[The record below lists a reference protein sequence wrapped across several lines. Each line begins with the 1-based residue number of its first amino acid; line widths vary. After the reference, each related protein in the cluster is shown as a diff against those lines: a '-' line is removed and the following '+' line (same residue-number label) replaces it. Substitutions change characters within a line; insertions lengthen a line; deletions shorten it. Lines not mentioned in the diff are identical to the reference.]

1 MSVILLGCSL
11 AAANELELEK
21 KRAASLQEL
30 GILQSQIELSAK
42 RKQELAS
49 EIETIESDRA
59 KINRQLIDAS
69 SRSRALEKR
78 ITRTEDRLLILG
90 AERKLVHKSL
100 TARNSVLSEV
110 LAALQRMGRKP
121 PPALLVTPE
130 DALSS
135 VRSAILLGAVVPEI
149 RSETEVLI
157 TELRELVRISQEIE
171 TQREELV
178 ASLASLAE
186 EEERLNVLLTSKQ
199 RLSAS
204 ARSKLAE
211 ESAGAARLAAKATSL
226 NALIEDM
233 EREIS
238 SAREAIE
245 AARLAD
251 LERRKREQERISG
264 AKPEPGSDAFSD
276 AGRIAPALSFSKTR
290 GLLPTPVSGV
300 QLVGYGDRGE
310 SGEPAKG
317 ITLAT
322 RANSRVVTPAD
333 GWVIYAGPFRSYG
346 QLLIL
351 DAGDGFHI
359 VLAGMERIDVQLGQ
373 FVLVGEPVGSMGAKR
388 IASIGAVDVS
398 STRPILYVEFRKDGD
413 SIDPTP
419 WWAEANTKRALN
431 DS

>member
-1 MSVILLGCSL
+1 MILLGCKL

-42 RKQELAS
+42 RKQELAE

-69 SRSRALEKR
+69 GRSRALEKR
-78 ITRTEDRLLILG
+78 ITRTEDRLLQLG
-90 AERKLVHKSL
+90 SERKLVQTSL
-100 TARNSVLSEV
+100 AARNNVLSEV

-171 TQREELV
+171 IQREELV

-186 EEERLNVLLTSKQ
+186 EEERLNVLLASKQ
-199 RLSAS
+199 KLSAS

-233 EREIS
+233 ERGNQV
-238 SAREAIE
+238 RT
-245 AARLAD
+245 
-251 LERRKREQERISG
+251 QG
-264 AKPEPGSDAFSD
+264 
-276 AGRIAPALSFSKTR
+276 
-290 GLLPTPVSGV
+290 
-300 QLVGYGDRGE
+300 
-310 SGEPAKG
+310 
-317 ITLAT
+317 
-322 RANSRVVTPAD
+322 
-333 GWVIYAGPFRSYG
+333 
-346 QLLIL
+346 
-351 DAGDGFHI
+351 H
-359 VLAGMERIDVQLGQ
+359 
-373 FVLVGEPVGSMGAKR
+373 
-388 IASIGAVDVS
+388 
-398 STRPILYVEFRKDGD
+398 
-413 SIDPTP
+413 
-419 WWAEANTKRALN
+419 
-431 DS
+431 